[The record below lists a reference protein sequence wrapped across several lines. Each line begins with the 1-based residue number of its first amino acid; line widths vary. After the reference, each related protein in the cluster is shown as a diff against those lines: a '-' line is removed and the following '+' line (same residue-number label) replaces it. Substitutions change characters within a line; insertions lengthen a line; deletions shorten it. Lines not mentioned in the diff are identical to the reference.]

1 MGRLILSKITAT
13 AAAAAAL
20 AAATASVAALT
31 ALPAHAAATK
41 ATEKAGKRIVC
52 STYRSSDGKRIGVGC
67 DAGRYYVVGTACGP
81 GHCTTIGGSIVDAP
95 AISWAYA
102 GSGYFG
108 GDIRAVFV

>member
-1 MGRLILSKITAT
+1 MIANARLAVAVL
-13 AAAAAAL
+13 AAAAVS
-20 AAATASVAALT
+20 TAGLT
-31 ALPAHAAATK
+31 ALPAHAASTVQATGQ
-41 ATEKAGKRIVC
+41 AGKRIVC

-81 GHCTTIGGSIVDAP
+81 GHCTIIGGPVVDAP

>member
-1 MGRLILSKITAT
+1 MIASTRLAV
-13 AAAAAAL
+13 AAL
-20 AAATASVAALT
+20 AAAAASFAGLTPLT
-31 ALPAHAAATK
+31 ALPAHAAPTVQAVGQ
-41 ATEKAGKRIVC
+41 AGKRIVC
-52 STYRSSDGKRIGVGC
+52 STYRSSDGKRIGVNC

-81 GHCTTIGGSIVDAP
+81 GHCTTIGGPVVDAP